1 MTPNTDEK
9 TFIIWDKK
17 FEIGIPVID
26 EQHRQLVLLTNDF
39 YKELMNYKKMELPKW
54 EPQLIQALKKCTDYV
69 LVHFNAEEKL
79 MQYCNYEHF
88 MEHKKAH
95 NEFTEKVLETAKNF
109 DNANF
114 TTALNFVKFLYQ
126 WILEHIGYEDK
137 KYVPVLKE
145 YLESTK

>member
-39 YKELMNYKKMELPKW
+39 YNELMNYKKMEIPKW

-79 MQYCNYEHF
+79 MHIAIMNISWSI
-88 MEHKKAH
+88 KKPTM
-95 NEFTEKVLETAKNF
+95 NSR
-109 DNANF
+109 
-114 TTALNFVKFLYQ
+114 
-126 WILEHIGYEDK
+126 K
-137 KYVPVLKE
+137 KYWKLQKI
-145 YLESTK
+145 LIMQTLLQH